1 VVIASGRA
9 EGVGLAALPEP
20 QGILFDLDGTLVDTV
35 EARIEAW
42 LKVFREEGL
51 PAPRERVAAL
61 IGSDGKRLAK
71 EIAALAGRDLSEQEA
86 ERIDQGSGEIYDRI
100 NNDPR
105 PLPGAAELLRALA
118 GGRLRWAIATSS
130 RAEQVRASVAALG
143 LLAPPSIVDGSQVKE
158 AKPAPDL
165 LLAAARQLAIEPT
178 RCWYVG
184 DATWDMAA
192 AVSAVMIPI
201 GIATGAVDAAALR
214 GSGAAVA
221 LDTLEPLLAELRR
234 RGLIE
239 G

>member
-1 VVIASGRA
+1 VTESGSA
-9 EGVGLAALPEP
+9 QGIGLAALPDP
-20 QGILFDLDGTLVDTV
+20 QGILFDLDGTLIDTV

-42 LKVFREEGL
+42 LEVFRGEGL
-51 PAPRERVAAL
+51 PAQRERVAAL

-71 EIAALAGRDLSEQEA
+71 EIAALAGRDLSEEDA
-86 ERIDQGSGEIYDRI
+86 ERIDRRSGEIYDRI
-100 NNDPR
+100 NSDPR

-143 LLAPPSIVDGSQVKE
+143 LPDPPSIVDGSQVKE

-165 LLAAARQLAIEPT
+165 LLSAARQLAIEPAD
-178 RCWYVG
+178 CWYVG

-192 AVSAVMIPI
+192 AVSAAMIPI
-201 GIATGAVDAAALR
+201 GVATGAVDAGALL

-221 LDTLEPLLAELRR
+221 LDSLEPLLAEFRG
-234 RGLIE
+234 RGLL
-239 G
+239 GD

>member
-1 VVIASGRA
+1 MIDSDNAQ
-9 EGVGLAALPEP
+9 GLDLATLPDP
-20 QGILFDLDGTLVDTV
+20 QGLLFDLDGTLVDTV

-42 LKVFREEGL
+42 LEIFREEGL
-51 PAPRERVAAL
+51 PAQRGRVAAL
-61 IGSDGKRLAK
+61 IGSDGKRLAN
-71 EIAALAGRDLSEQEA
+71 EIAALAGRDLSDHDA
-86 ERIDQGSGEIYDRI
+86 ERIDRRSGEIYDRI
-100 NNDPR
+100 NTDPR

-130 RAEQVRASVAALG
+130 RAEQVRASVASLG
-143 LLAPPSIVDGSQVKE
+143 LPDPPSIVDGSQVKE

-165 LLAAARQLAIEPT
+165 LLSAARQLAIEPAH
-178 RCWYVG
+178 CWYVG

-201 GIATGAVDAAALR
+201 GVATGAVDPGALL

-221 LDTLEPLLAELRR
+221 LDTLEPLLPELRR
-234 RGLIE
+234 RGLVR

>member
-1 VVIASGRA
+1 VIESDRVQ
-9 EGVGLAALPEP
+9 GVGLGALPDP
-20 QGILFDLDGTLVDTV
+20 LGILFDLDGTLVDTV

-42 LKVFREEGL
+42 REVFREESL
-51 PAPRERVAAL
+51 TAQRDRVAAL

-71 EIAALAGRDLSEQEA
+71 EIAALAGRHLSDEDA
-86 ERIDQGSGEIYDRI
+86 ERIDQRSGELYDRI
-100 NNDPR
+100 NTDPR

-143 LLAPPSIVDGSQVKE
+143 LPDPPSIVDGSQVKE

-165 LLAAARQLAIEPT
+165 LLAAARQLAIEPAD
-178 RCWYVG
+178 CWYVG

-192 AVSAVMIPI
+192 AVAAVMIPI
-201 GIATGAVDAAALR
+201 GVATGAVEAAALL

-221 LDTLEPLLAELRR
+221 LDTLEPLLPELRR
-234 RGLIE
+234 RDLVE